1 LPFLVFLRIKKQEQK
16 INPVESLKMN
26 QSRMVVLMN
35 DISLLRSLL
44 TENKEISTQATEFF
58 DKKNTRMIVLDE
70 TAYWISQNALYS
82 ADFVDGEVDL
92 ETKKTV
98 DTFALNKIQ
107 LEKMS
112 NIVEALTEGYKGED
126 RDTGNK

>member
-1 LPFLVFLRIKKQEQK
+1 
-16 INPVESLKMN
+16 
-26 QSRMVVLMN
+26 MVVLMN
-35 DISLLRSLL
+35 DISLLRNLL
-44 TENKEISTQATEFF
+44 TENKEISTQATEFY
-58 DKKNTRMIVLDE
+58 DKKNTKMIVLDE

-112 NIVEALTEGYKGED
+112 SIVEALTEGYKGED